1 MTAYFVCVEERT
13 DEDGGD
19 SRQLCGELV
28 PLLVAWQLPL
38 WQLHYYTR

>member
-1 MTAYFVCVEERT
+1 MEETAL
-13 DEDGGD
+13 

-38 WQLHYYTR
+38 RQLHYYTR